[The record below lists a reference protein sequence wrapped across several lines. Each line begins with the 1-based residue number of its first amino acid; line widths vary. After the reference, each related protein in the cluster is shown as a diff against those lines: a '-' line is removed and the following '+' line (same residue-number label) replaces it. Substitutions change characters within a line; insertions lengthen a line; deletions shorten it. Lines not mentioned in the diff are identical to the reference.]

1 MMKTLYMIGGTM
13 GVGKTTVCQQLK
25 QDLPNSVFLD
35 GDWCWDASPFQVTDE
50 TKAMVTNNICYV
62 LNNFLKCSA
71 YSNNLNRRRCSMAEK
86 FPYEDI
92 VNLPPHISKKHPQP
106 SMMDR
111 AARFAPFA
119 AITGY
124 EEMVLEEARVTEE
137 RVDLDEGALSLLNE
151 KLNMIQE
158 FLDEEP
164 EVTIT
169 YFEPDKKKSGGA
181 YITIT
186 GTVKRID
193 EYEHLVILT
202 DGKKIRIEDI
212 YALESDLF
220 YSLGLDE

>member
-1 MMKTLYMIGGTM
+1 
-13 GVGKTTVCQQLK
+13 
-25 QDLPNSVFLD
+25 
-35 GDWCWDASPFQVTDE
+35 
-50 TKAMVTNNICYV
+50 
-62 LNNFLKCSA
+62 
-71 YSNNLNRRRCSMAEK
+71 MAEK

-106 SMMDR
+106 TMIDR

-137 RVDLDEGALSLLNE
+137 RVDLDEGALSFLNE
-151 KLNMIQE
+151 KLNMIRE

-181 YITIT
+181 YVSIA
-186 GTVKRID
+186 GVVKRID

-202 DGKKIRIEDI
+202 DGKKILIEDI
-212 YALESDLF
+212 YAIESDLF

>member
-1 MMKTLYMIGGTM
+1 
-13 GVGKTTVCQQLK
+13 
-25 QDLPNSVFLD
+25 
-35 GDWCWDASPFQVTDE
+35 
-50 TKAMVTNNICYV
+50 
-62 LNNFLKCSA
+62 
-71 YSNNLNRRRCSMAEK
+71 MAEK

-92 VNLPPHISKKHPQP
+92 VNLPPHISKRHPQP

-181 YITIT
+181 YVNIT
-186 GTVKRID
+186 GIVKRID
-193 EYEHLVILT
+193 EYEHFVIMT

-212 YALESDLF
+212 YAIESDLF
-220 YSLGLDE
+220 YSLELDE

>member
-1 MMKTLYMIGGTM
+1 
-13 GVGKTTVCQQLK
+13 
-25 QDLPNSVFLD
+25 
-35 GDWCWDASPFQVTDE
+35 
-50 TKAMVTNNICYV
+50 
-62 LNNFLKCSA
+62 
-71 YSNNLNRRRCSMAEK
+71 MAEK

-181 YITIT
+181 YVNIT
-186 GTVKRID
+186 GIVKRID
-193 EYEHLVILT
+193 EYEHFVIMT

-212 YALESDLF
+212 YAIGSDLF
-220 YSLGLDE
+220 YSLGLEE

>member
-1 MMKTLYMIGGTM
+1 
-13 GVGKTTVCQQLK
+13 
-25 QDLPNSVFLD
+25 
-35 GDWCWDASPFQVTDE
+35 
-50 TKAMVTNNICYV
+50 
-62 LNNFLKCSA
+62 
-71 YSNNLNRRRCSMAEK
+71 MAEK

-92 VNLPPHISKKHPQP
+92 VNLPPHISKRHPQP

-137 RVDLDEGALSLLNE
+137 RIDLDEGALALLNE

-181 YITIT
+181 YVSIT
-186 GTVKRID
+186 GVVKRID

-212 YALESDLF
+212 YAIGSDLF
-220 YSLGLDE
+220 YSLGLEE

>member
-1 MMKTLYMIGGTM
+1 
-13 GVGKTTVCQQLK
+13 
-25 QDLPNSVFLD
+25 
-35 GDWCWDASPFQVTDE
+35 
-50 TKAMVTNNICYV
+50 
-62 LNNFLKCSA
+62 
-71 YSNNLNRRRCSMAEK
+71 MAEK

-124 EEMVLEEARVTEE
+124 EEMVLEEARVTDE

-181 YITIT
+181 YVNIT
-186 GTVKRID
+186 GIVKRID
-193 EYEHLVILT
+193 EYEHFVIMT

-212 YALESDLF
+212 YAIGSDLF
-220 YSLGLDE
+220 YSLGLEE

>member
-1 MMKTLYMIGGTM
+1 
-13 GVGKTTVCQQLK
+13 
-25 QDLPNSVFLD
+25 
-35 GDWCWDASPFQVTDE
+35 
-50 TKAMVTNNICYV
+50 
-62 LNNFLKCSA
+62 
-71 YSNNLNRRRCSMAEK
+71 MAEK

-92 VNLPPHISKKHPQP
+92 VDLPPHISKRHPQP

-124 EEMVLEEARVTEE
+124 EEMVLEEARVTKE
-137 RVDLDEGALSLLNE
+137 RIDLDEGALSLLNE

-181 YITIT
+181 YVSVT
-186 GTVKRID
+186 GTVRRID
-193 EYEHLVILT
+193 EYEHIVLMNDSKQIPI
-202 DGKKIRIEDI
+202 GEIYDI
-212 YALESDLF
+212 QSELF
-220 YSLGLDE
+220 YSLGMEE

>member
-1 MMKTLYMIGGTM
+1 
-13 GVGKTTVCQQLK
+13 
-25 QDLPNSVFLD
+25 
-35 GDWCWDASPFQVTDE
+35 
-50 TKAMVTNNICYV
+50 
-62 LNNFLKCSA
+62 
-71 YSNNLNRRRCSMAEK
+71 MAEK

-181 YITIT
+181 YITII
-186 GTVKRID
+186 GIVKRID
-193 EYEHLVILT
+193 EYEHLVIMK
-202 DGKKIRIEDI
+202 DGSRIIIESI
-212 YALESDLF
+212 YDLQSELF
-220 YSLGLDE
+220 YSLGVDD

>member
-1 MMKTLYMIGGTM
+1 
-13 GVGKTTVCQQLK
+13 
-25 QDLPNSVFLD
+25 
-35 GDWCWDASPFQVTDE
+35 
-50 TKAMVTNNICYV
+50 
-62 LNNFLKCSA
+62 
-71 YSNNLNRRRCSMAEK
+71 MAEK

-119 AITGY
+119 AIAGY

-181 YITIT
+181 YVSVT
-186 GTVKRID
+186 GVVKRID
-193 EYEHLVILT
+193 EYEHLVTLT

-212 YALESDLF
+212 YALESELF

>member
-1 MMKTLYMIGGTM
+1 M
-13 GVGKTTVCQQLK
+13 
-25 QDLPNSVFLD
+25 
-35 GDWCWDASPFQVTDE
+35 TD
-50 TKAMVTNNICYV
+50 
-62 LNNFLKCSA
+62 
-71 YSNNLNRRRCSMAEK
+71 K

-92 VNLPPHISKKHPQP
+92 VDLPPHISKKHPQP
-106 SMMDR
+106 TMLER

-137 RVDLDEGALSLLNE
+137 RIDLDEGTLSLLNE

-158 FLDEEP
+158 FLDDEP

-181 YITIT
+181 YVNIT
-186 GTVKRID
+186 GIVKRID
-193 EYEHLVILT
+193 EYEHFVIMT

-212 YALESDLF
+212 FAIGSDLF
-220 YSLGLDE
+220 YSLGLEE

>member
-1 MMKTLYMIGGTM
+1 
-13 GVGKTTVCQQLK
+13 
-25 QDLPNSVFLD
+25 
-35 GDWCWDASPFQVTDE
+35 
-50 TKAMVTNNICYV
+50 
-62 LNNFLKCSA
+62 
-71 YSNNLNRRRCSMAEK
+71 MAEK

-106 SMMDR
+106 TMMDR

-137 RVDLDEGALSLLNE
+137 RIDLDEGALVLLNE

-181 YITIT
+181 YVSVTS
-186 GTVKRID
+186 TVKRID
-193 EYEHLVILT
+193 EYEHIVLMN
-202 DGKKIRIEDI
+202 DGKQIPIGEI
-212 YALESDLF
+212 YDVQSELF
-220 YSLGLDE
+220 YSLGLEE

>member
-1 MMKTLYMIGGTM
+1 
-13 GVGKTTVCQQLK
+13 
-25 QDLPNSVFLD
+25 
-35 GDWCWDASPFQVTDE
+35 
-50 TKAMVTNNICYV
+50 
-62 LNNFLKCSA
+62 
-71 YSNNLNRRRCSMAEK
+71 MADN

-137 RVDLDEGALSLLNE
+137 QIHLDEDAVALICE
-151 KLNMIQE
+151 KINMIQE
-158 FLDEEP
+158 FIDEEP
-164 EVTIT
+164 EVRIT

-186 GTVKRID
+186 GTPKSVD
-193 EYEHLVILT
+193 EYEQLLIMT
-202 DGKKIRIEDI
+202 DGKKIKFDSI
-212 YALESDLF
+212 YRLESDLF
-220 YSLGLDE
+220 LALGLED

>member
-1 MMKTLYMIGGTM
+1 
-13 GVGKTTVCQQLK
+13 
-25 QDLPNSVFLD
+25 
-35 GDWCWDASPFQVTDE
+35 
-50 TKAMVTNNICYV
+50 
-62 LNNFLKCSA
+62 
-71 YSNNLNRRRCSMAEK
+71 MAEK

-92 VNLPPHISKKHPQP
+92 VNLPLHISKRHPQP

-151 KLNMIQE
+151 KLNMIWE

-181 YITIT
+181 YVSIT

-193 EYEHLVILT
+193 EYEHLVLMT
-202 DGKKIRIEDI
+202 DGKKIRIDEI
-212 YALESDLF
+212 YNIQGDLF
-220 YSLGLDE
+220 YTLGVDD